1 MSESYKLQG
10 IMLDDQELLSSMDTE
25 LEGSS
30 SVVPVKF
37 SKKTGTFVPSAGG
50 MLLSEDEFR
59 ELTEAVDEQVE
70 RISGEICSGNISVS
84 PKREKDRD
92 MEGKV
97 RTSCRYCGY
106 KSICMF
112 DTSFRGCRF
121 QNV

>member
-1 MSESYKLQG
+1 
-10 IMLDDQELLSSMDTE
+10 MLDDQELLSSMDTE

-59 ELTEAVDEQVE
+59 ELTKAVDEQVE
-70 RISGEICSGNISVS
+70 RICGEICSGNISVS